1 MLFYRIKQITMKTQL
16 NKLVILFLFIGN
28 VSMISAQDD
37 FLNFFKTATSD
48 LNIVANSYLLP
59 AGKAFSSGLGAD
71 WYNTAEVHEPFG
83 FDVTLDAGAVLIPS
97 SEQIFMLSSLMNLKP
112 TDSSISQAPTF
123 GGSGN
128 GVELNLMQPMYLIDG
143 LVVNPL
149 WNNGTGKIASF
160 TTPEGILKYSP
171 TTSLKITVG
180 LPFVND
186 VSVRFMP
193 NVTMNGFESSMW
205 GVGVKHNLKQWVPNA
220 SMMPFDAAIILTY
233 SKSFITHAFAL
244 DAQITPD
251 KLLGA
256 DLEYVPDFQL
266 NAYSTQSL
274 RIDASSVSANLI
286 VSKNLTFVTPYLGAG
301 FSIARSD
308 LTMVGIYPTIKGVV
322 PVISGASVVAKVQI
336 ENVTNPIHI
345 SSNDVMPNLTLGV
358 RLKALSLLTFHA
370 QYTLQKYPV
379 ASVGLGLT
387 FN

>member
-1 MLFYRIKQITMKTQL
+1 MKTQL
-16 NKLVILFLFIGN
+16 KAVVIAYLLIGP
-28 VSMISAQDD
+28 VSMIFSQDD
-37 FLNFFKTATSD
+37 FMNFYNTATTD
-48 LNIVANSYLLP
+48 LKTVANAYLLP

-71 WYNTAEVHEPFG
+71 WYNTAEVHTLYG
-83 FDVTLDAGAVLIPS
+83 FDVTMDAGAVFIPS
-97 SEQIFMLSSLMNLKP
+97 IDQSFMLSSLKNLKP
-112 TDSSISQAPTF
+112 TDPNITQAPTF

-128 GVELNLMQPMYLIDG
+128 GVELNLMQPKYLVDG
-143 LVVNPL
+143 LIINPL

-160 TTPEGILKYSP
+160 TSPEGISKYLL
-171 TTSLKITVG
+171 TTSIKLTVG

-186 VSVRFMP
+186 VSFRFMP
-193 NVTMNGFESSMW
+193 KVKVSGFESSMW
-205 GVGVKHNLKQWVPNA
+205 GIGFKHNLNQWVETP
-220 SMMPFDAAIILTY
+220 SMLPFDAAIILTY
-233 SKSFITHAFAL
+233 SKSYITHAFAL

-251 KLLGA
+251 KLFGA

-266 NAYSTQSL
+266 NAYSTQAL
-274 RIDASSVSANLI
+274 RIDATSVTANII

-301 FSIARSD
+301 LSIASSD

-322 PVISGASVVAKVQI
+322 PVISGASIVAKMQI

-345 SSNDVMPNLTLGV
+345 SSNEVMPNLTVGV
-358 RLKALSLLTFHA
+358 RLKAFSLLTFHT

>member
-1 MLFYRIKQITMKTQL
+1 
-16 NKLVILFLFIGN
+16 
-28 VSMISAQDD
+28 MISAQDD

-48 LNIVANSYLLP
+48 LNTVANSYLLP

-97 SEQIFMLSSLMNLKP
+97 SEQTFMLSSLMNLKP
-112 TDSSISQAPTF
+112 TDSNISQAPTF

-143 LVVNPL
+143 LVINPL

-322 PVISGASVVAKVQI
+322 PVISGTSVVAKVQI
-336 ENVTNPIHI
+336 ENVTSPIHI